1 MSSAYRDI
9 EVSKELRQCDVTK
22 LGRENTMISI
32 EYRFRS
38 HDDQDIVRQINF
50 SLKPEGFLASMEE
63 FDKVARGGWGPNRR
77 LPVPPNTIERTKMV
91 FSNNPYYLQ
100 AFEFYQSNRSKNR
113 IQEIQNSNANTNSVA
128 IGEAI
133 NDAEADAANEEEQV
147 KREEAYA
154 SAISDPDYDNVK
166 KSERLTPITVPN
178 ALRKDPGRYCV
189 YGIIETVK
197 NPFKLITEVGF
208 TCTNRKCQSYNN
220 PKWQIIDTPIFSV
233 DDMPIAFKAERDK
246 TGKIKKTGQQRY
258 LEFLRCPDC
267 NHNRQVR
274 PRYEH
279 FDNAKIIELKKLER
293 ITKVSTAIANNT
305 LNLERLTV
313 PCNG

>member
-9 EVSKELRQCDVTK
+9 EVSKELRQCEVTK

-38 HDDQDIVRQINF
+38 HDDQDIVRQIIF
-50 SLKPEGFLASMEE
+50 SLKSEGFLATMEE
-63 FDKVARGGWGPNRR
+63 FDKVARGGRGPNRR
-77 LPVPPNTIERTKMV
+77 VPLPPNIIERTKMV

-100 AFEFYQSNRSKNR
+100 AFEFYQSNTKTE
-113 IQEIQNSNANTNSVA
+113 QEQYSGNSNSNSNSSLVP

-166 KSERLTPITVPN
+166 KSERLTSITVPN

-189 YGIIETVK
+189 YGIIDTVK

-208 TCTNRKCQSYNN
+208 TCTNHKCQSYNN

-233 DDMPIAFKAERDK
+233 DDMPIALKLKETR
-246 TGKIKKTGQQRY
+246 
-258 LEFLRCPDC
+258 LE
-267 NHNRQVR
+267 
-274 PRYEH
+274 
-279 FDNAKIIELKKLER
+279 K
-293 ITKVSTAIANNT
+293 
-305 LNLERLTV
+305 
-313 PCNG
+313 